1 VRVLSRADRSD
12 VGGVAGRARST
23 TLVVIYIERRTLMSN
38 SSQGEGWWLA
48 SDGKWYPPQVQQP
61 PSPQPTTPPSLG
73 HHAAEAPARLGK
85 YTSLPPEQAPVM
97 LVQLLSGQG
106 AVITTHTSTSITG
119 VVNTTNKPS
128 CIVATIL
135 FFIFIIPA
143 IIYMIAASKNTSD
156 PFSLAFR
163 PDGAG
168 TRINGNGQGRGLAA
182 INWAVDQLPR

>member
-1 VRVLSRADRSD
+1 
-12 VGGVAGRARST
+12 
-23 TLVVIYIERRTLMSN
+23 MSN
-38 SSQGEGWWLA
+38 ASQGEGWWLG
-48 SDGKWYPPQVQQP
+48 SDGQWYPPQVQQLP
-61 PSPQPTTPPSLG
+61 PPQNAASPSLG
-73 HHAAEAPARLGK
+73 YQAAADPARPGK
-85 YTSLPPEQAPVM
+85 YTSLPPEQASVA

-106 AVITTHTSTSITG
+106 ALITTHTPTSITG

-163 PDGAG
+163 SDGVG